1 MNTQQAF
8 LWWSH
13 IQTIVAKS
21 LGTLWYFPIQKCI
34 RGTKHLTVDPSPPP
48 PPKQCWLRE
57 AKMLPVDFNIGWGRG
72 GGGIGERKIFF
83 RVFAFLRWWHYL
95 VWMCSVPRTF
105 GQDCLSI
112 GMSDRRELPF
122 WCRFHHT
129 FMQEILFLGSQEGL
143 QLQGT
148 EVLGGGTVIFF
159 VFLGWGKGNP

>member
-13 IQTIVAKS
+13 IQTILAKS

-34 RGTKHLTVDPSPPP
+34 RGTKHLTVHPSPPPP

-72 GGGIGERKIFF
+72 GGGMGECKIFF

-95 VWMCSVPRTF
+95 VWMWSVPRTF

-143 QLQGT
+143 KLQDT

-159 VFLGWGKGNP
+159 VFWGLG